1 MTASQ
6 ELDLASSSQG
16 IEPSNLALNEGEAQ
30 HDDETQPQVP
40 QNVVPTSPAEA
51 SEQDAAAFD
60 MRSIH
65 DHPIGGKPP
74 VDAAW
79 DTTKQDVFDEAT
91 PAALQNVVVLK
102 SQAFSPA
109 EEKKEQNDDSPLP
122 DDWESVGAGFGT
134 GTPNDTDTDHAET
147 NEASEDVPEE
157 AFSHLSLAGMDDSG
171 EPIVTMDDDPNE
183 MEGANKDE
191 SENMKLRK
199 DDEPLL
205 GRQSSS
211 SGVLPEDEES
221 SGKPIIP
228 VEKRIEMYSNMERD
242 EDSSVDSDGANDDDD
257 DESDDND
264 QPEEVAYVN
273 QNLNEEEEAPMPQQ
287 QKDNNDVQEV
297 PQEDT
302 EPEETVRR
310 EDAPT
315 FEPAIVAAMNADASG
330 PSLAPT
336 TAETAT
342 TKADSPAK
350 KIPLIAP
357 PPAGKL
363 EKWEESKT
371 RGQKYLAAKKYVT
384 PEKKGSPTPQTNSNR
399 FATPEKVKSPGEMSI
414 SPSSGGSNRKDQRM
428 AEKIALASSAA
439 AVTFAEQYQP
449 DTIIEKPEAEEEQE
463 GSFVQQSNGMLCGA
477 FTWESAD
484 SYGQDSIAK
493 TIRMSTQQRDLFDEH
508 SKQKIEHWFLER
520 VLMVKKSSEEST
532 ESLPLRTHLD
542 DNSNFNAMCQYIADC
557 CNGVTVELGMAS
569 PTDMAGSTDFSGS
582 SPNSRDSDSSMGDG
596 IAPKRPW
603 LKPMKLTDTLWNT
616 TSGTVAAANFVN
628 FLFLAAKLSKRPSP
642 FGDRNPFIDDLV
654 TNSLT
659 GTEVENTINGNF
671 SPQQLI
677 FEHPRGHA
685 EDIVQ
690 FVYTVSL
697 SCESQKE
704 KSALLKLK
712 RSFASSELGIP
723 PRSRSDSLT
732 GFLRAKSGRKSRL
745 LIVPEGHPSPF
756 EASVWNSPRILAA
769 FLSFLG
775 NPVAVCRMKMVN
787 RFCYRII
794 SENQHVIMKD
804 AVRTGGINMNVRPAF
819 WMWVTL
825 QQFNQGQ
832 SPPKANDSAYQKC
845 SEEELRELSQ
855 TGKDGK
861 WQHVIER
868 DVLRSFG
875 NMPPHKSVA
884 RLQNDS
890 IVRALVTWGQN
901 RIMTRGVKG
910 GGEPLPI
917 PHLGSKEQRKSL
929 GKPPRS
935 NTPGN
940 VSSPPW
946 LCSGNFEMDEDAL
959 RIDTA
964 VSDWSGVSPVPSF
977 TGSHAESLERTNS
990 RQFSDTGQL
999 LPLDELALGGN
1010 CLKGDMKAK
1019 LQDKLRFV
1027 LHALATS
1034 HEGVGYCQGMDYVV
1048 AHLLRILQ
1056 DTVMWKASKGTLP
1069 SVISSA
1075 PEVKRTSNME
1085 FRDQQQI
1092 IQKVENSLVVEE
1104 VIFKVM
1110 DTLFTTYS
1118 LKHIYWPELRCLK
1131 TFCRVFERLI
1141 QIKLPVLADHFEH
1154 HDLNVGLFALGWF
1167 QTLFLYLP
1175 SMPSATVCHMWDI
1188 WLVERSFKIFFRV
1201 GTAILFLSQPTL
1213 LNNELEGMMT
1223 YLNTF
1228 PDATLLKPDILIP
1241 CALNIKVTN
1250 RLLQSLEAE
1259 VTASGV

>member
-1 MTASQ
+1 MAAEQ
-6 ELDLASSSQG
+6 EVETSSLQ
-16 IEPSNLALNEGEAQ
+16 IESSNAPMDEGGAQIEAR
-30 HDDETQPQVP
+30 DTPRQVP
-40 QNVVPTSPAEA
+40 QNDVSPTPSQAL
-51 SEQDAAAFD
+51 EQDAAAFD

-65 DHPIGGKPP
+65 DHPPEGKVL

-79 DTTKQDVFDEAT
+79 DTSKKDVFEEAT
-91 PAALQNVVVLK
+91 QAPALKNVVVLK
-102 SQAFSPA
+102 SQAFSPG
-109 EEKKEQNDDSPLP
+109 EEKKDQNDDDDVPLP
-122 DDWESVGAGFGT
+122 DDWESVGAGFGAVGNNET
-134 GTPNDTDTDHAET
+134 IVEDT
-147 NEASEDVPEE
+147 NETTSSDVPEE
-157 AFSHLSLAGMDDSG
+157 AFSHLSLAGMEEI
-171 EPIVTMDDDPNE
+171 EPIAPLDDDGPSELEASTGYE
-183 MEGANKDE
+183 MIKI
-191 SENMKLRK
+191 RK

-205 GRQSSS
+205 GGQSSS
-211 SGVLPEDEES
+211 DIPEDAS
-221 SGKPIIP
+221 DMPFIP
-228 VEKRIEMYSNMERD
+228 VDKRIEMYSNVERD

-257 DESDDND
+257 EADDND
-264 QPEEVAYVN
+264 EPEEFAYVN
-273 QNLNEEEEAPMPQQ
+273 QNLKEEEEAPMSPEGHVDYDIPMLQQ
-287 QKDNNDVQEV
+287 E
-297 PQEDT
+297 T
-302 EPEETVRR
+302 EPEEAVAS
-310 EDAPT
+310 EEVPT
-315 FEPAIVAAMNADASG
+315 FKPAIAAAMNADASG
-330 PSLAPT
+330 PLSA
-336 TAETAT
+336 AT
-342 TKADSPAK
+342 TSHTKTSKEDSFAK
-350 KIPLIAP
+350 NIPRIKP
-357 PPAGKL
+357 PPAGRL

-371 RGQKYLAAKKYVT
+371 RGQKHLAAAKKNET
-384 PEKKGSPTPQTNSNR
+384 FEKKGSPRVTQSNSNR
-399 FATPEKVKSPGEMSI
+399 FASPEKAKSPAENSI
-414 SPSSGGSNRKDQRM
+414 SPSSAGSKRTDQRM

-439 AVTFAEQYQP
+439 AVTFAEQYQQP
-449 DTIIEKPEAEEEQE
+449 DAILETPEAEEERG
-463 GSFVQQSNGMLCGA
+463 GSFVQHSQDILCGA
-477 FTWESAD
+477 LSWEPSTEPYSQDGIANAVRLSAN
-484 SYGQDSIAK
+484 
-493 TIRMSTQQRDLFDEH
+493 RDLFDEH
-508 SKQKIEHWFLER
+508 SKQNIKNWFTER
-520 VLMVKKSSEEST
+520 VLMVKQSDESDIL
-532 ESLPLRTHLD
+532 SLRAHLD
-542 DNSNFNAMCQYIADC
+542 DNSNFNAMCQYLADC
-557 CNGVTVELGMAS
+557 CNGVTVEFGMAPSPETTGEQFSRTS
-569 PTDMAGSTDFSGS
+569 PT
-582 SPNSRDSDSSMGDG
+582 NRDSSEFMGE
-596 IAPKRPW
+596 ANAQRRPW
-603 LKPMKLTDTLWNT
+603 LKPLKLTDTVWNT

-659 GTEVENTINGNF
+659 GTEVGNSVHGNL

-690 FVYTVSL
+690 FVYKVSL
-697 SCESQKE
+697 SCETQRR
-704 KSALLKLK
+704 KSALLRLK
-712 RSFASSELGIP
+712 KSLASSELGIP
-723 PRSRSDSLT
+723 PRSRTDSGS
-732 GFLRAKSGRKSRL
+732 GFPRSKSGRKSRL

-775 NPVAVCRMKMVN
+775 DPVAVCRMKMVN
-787 RFCYRII
+787 RFCYRIV

-804 AVRTGGINMNVRPAF
+804 AVRTGGLSMNVRPAF

-825 QQFNQGQ
+825 QQFNHGQ
-832 SPPKANDSAYQKC
+832 SPPNNAADRDQHQKSC
-845 SEEELRELSQ
+845 EEKFRELAQ
-855 TGKDGK
+855 TGKEGK

-884 RLQNDS
+884 RLQDDS

-910 GGEPLPI
+910 GGEPVPI
-917 PHLGSKEQRKSL
+917 PHLGSREQRKSM

-935 NTPGN
+935 STPGN

-1010 CLKGDMKAK
+1010 CLTGDMKAK

-1027 LHALATS
+1027 LHSLAAS

-1056 DTVMWKASKGTLP
+1056 DTIMWKAAKGRLP
-1069 SVISSA
+1069 ASIGTSPVMKKS
-1075 PEVKRTSNME
+1075 SNME
-1085 FRDQQQI
+1085 FRDQQQMF
-1092 IQKVENSLVVEE
+1092 QKVENSLVVEE
-1104 VIFKVM
+1104 VIFRVM

-1131 TFCRVFERLI
+1131 VFCRVFERLI

-1154 HDLNVGLFALGWF
+1154 HDLSVGLFALGWF

-1250 RLLQSLEAE
+1250 RLLQSLEEE